1 MLVIGF
7 PRVPVASVPCP
18 VCLCPELNVH
28 YGCPMAP
35 EVYKDMLEG
44 LLKTQAERPCVIVSD
59 LGRLLSG
66 LTCCECG
73 YHQTV
78 FNTVR
83 FNFAAM
89 NSNRG

>member
-1 MLVIGF
+1 
-7 PRVPVASVPCP
+7 
-18 VCLCPELNVH
+18 
-28 YGCPMAP
+28 MAP
-35 EVYKDMLEG
+35 EVYKDVLEY
-44 LLKTQAERPCVIVSD
+44 LLKSQAERPCVLITG
-59 LGRLLSG
+59 LGELLSD

-78 FNTVR
+78 FNSVR